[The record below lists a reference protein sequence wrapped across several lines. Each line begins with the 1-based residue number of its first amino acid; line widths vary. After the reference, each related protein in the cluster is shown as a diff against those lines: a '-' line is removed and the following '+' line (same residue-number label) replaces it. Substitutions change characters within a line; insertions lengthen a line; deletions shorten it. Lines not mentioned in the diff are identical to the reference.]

1 MNLQQ
6 SSYRRLAR
14 NAFTALALAGT
25 LGACAVTPDAPTASE
40 TVSAA
45 EPESLGEERI
55 ATILDLVGTAMREE
69 RHSDAR
75 ELLER
80 ALLHEPR
87 HERLRLANAELMLA
101 SGDLRPARDAFKHL
115 EEEAESSA
123 VQVNARQGQGLSA
136 ILLDRPEE
144 ARAKLNAAVAEDRGL
159 WRAWNGLGVLAD
171 RDGDW
176 REAETHYTTALD
188 AAPGTP
194 VLHNN
199 RGYSRLLQGRTEAAI
214 ADFEAAL
221 EERPGFAAARENLRL
236 AYAWKGR
243 YAFATA
249 GMSEREK
256 GRVLN
261 NIGYVALLRGD
272 HRNAEAYLQQ
282 AMEADALFNQSAHKN
297 MTYLK
302 SLRETADKPEKAS
315 GQALIQ

>member
-1 MNLQQ
+1 MTMQQ
-6 SSYRRLAR
+6 SAVPFRR
-14 NAFTALALAGT
+14 ALAAVALTLT
-25 LGACAVTPDAPTASE
+25 LGACAATQTEPELEAQV
-40 TVSAA
+40 VA
-45 EPESLGEERI
+45 EPEPLSQARI
-55 ATILDLVGTAMREE
+55 GAILDLVETAMHEE

-87 HERLRLANAELMLA
+87 NERLRLANAELMLA
-101 SGDLRPARDAFKHL
+101 SGNLRPAFDAFKHL
-115 EEEAESSA
+115 EDEAESGA
-123 VQVNARQGQGLSA
+123 VQVSARQGQGLTA

-144 ARAKLNAAVAEDRGL
+144 ARAKLNAAVAADREL

-188 AAPGTP
+188 IAPETP
-194 VLHNN
+194 VLYNN
-199 RGYSRLLQGRTEAAI
+199 RGYSRLLQGRADAAI

-221 EERPGFAAARENLRL
+221 KQRSGFTAARENLRL

-249 GMSEREK
+249 GMSKRDK

-282 AMEADALFNQSAHKN
+282 AMEADALFNRPAHRN
-297 MTYLK
+297 MAYLN
-302 SLRETADKPEKAS
+302 SLRDAADHPGDE
-315 GQALIQ
+315 ALVD